1 MKAESCNKVSHLYH
15 PVTAVISNQFN
26 LCSPNPFYYFEAN
39 HRHHIIYSC
48 KYHFFSWK
56 HFCCV
61 VSLTQGKHLYF
72 SKSNQ
77 KRADFL
83 LSGRHFLNR
92 VFCPPPTW
100 KANWI
105 FCPAPLIRFLW
116 HWDLTAAI
124 AMGLRYICFHIGC
137 DKRAGLPFSLFSLRF
152 MNSLT
157 EPCSG
162 KDRYLKSGSAQNS
175 AGQLIASMSA
185 WMSQGKTDIFTA
197 WTPPEWL
204 KFLQEMWTF
213 LSEKWHAGWQSSL
226 TL

>member
-1 MKAESCNKVSHLYH
+1 MWCLWHRERICTSA
-15 PVTAVISNQFN
+15 NQIRSEQTF
-26 LCSPNPFYYFEAN
+26 CYPGSTSSTE
-39 HRHHIIYSC
+39 YS
-48 KYHFFSWK
+48 
-56 HFCCV
+56 V
-61 VSLTQGKHLYF
+61 
-72 SKSNQ
+72 
-77 KRADFL
+77 
-83 LSGRHFLNR
+83 
-92 VFCPPPTW
+92 PPPTW

-116 HWDLTAAI
+116 HWDLTVAI
-124 AMGLRYICFHIGC
+124 TMGLRYICFHIGC
-137 DKRAGLPFSLFSLRF
+137 DKRAGLPFSLFSLHF

-185 WMSQGKTDIFTA
+185 WVSQGKMDIFTA
-197 WTPPEWL
+197 WTPLEWL
-204 KFLQEMWTF
+204 KFLQGMWTY